1 MNADRRL
8 WSAPRLLTLAA
19 VLGIAATLLTAAA
32 REPANDFHFA
42 GIGDRTGGHHPG
54 VYERIWREVGLLKP
68 DFAINVGD
76 TIEGYIQDPTKIE
89 GETNRQWDEIF
100 TVLRPYDSIPQYF
113 TAGNHDIWNDVS
125 ERIYRERTGAKVDYW
140 FKYQQAAFIVLDN
153 SRQNE
158 LQGAQYA
165 FLEEALKANADAEP
179 TFIFFHKP
187 FWLGFVAA
195 QNREHRFHKL
205 CAANGVDWVITG
217 HGHTLV
223 HEKFDGVSYLEIGS
237 SGGSIGTN
245 PDGTPMYKFENG
257 KFFHFITGRV
267 KGSKVSL
274 TVKEIQ
280 GGGGQGRMFDLENW
294 RGSSPLFTNI
304 DDPTTGE
311 AMLLSMRFQSPRDGA
326 VVPRGMVPVVAA
338 ARARPDNVRLT
349 IDGQAVTPD
358 AGPFVA
364 VLFDTR
370 DLNSKEL
377 MDMIQVNGQEAARLS
392 PDRSI
397 LTWETVIVPLSR
409 ELWTR
414 RTPGEVTLIA
424 GTATDGTGQNLPEN
438 NDDYFVRDLLVYD
451 GNSYVGAA
459 DFPAGQEARLGD
471 TSEQDRTT
479 RTWALGEARQ
489 PRNLAMLLH
498 GWDTTGLPAGEHTLE
513 LRFGGR
519 VETIKVRLE

>member
-1 MNADRRL
+1 MKVDRRA
-8 WSAPRLLTLAA
+8 WTVPRLLTLAA
-19 VLGIAATLLTAAA
+19 VLGVAATLLSAAA

-76 TIEGYIQDPTKIE
+76 TIEGYINDPAKIE
-89 GETNRQWDEIF
+89 GEANRQWDEIF
-100 TVLRPYDSIPQYF
+100 RILRPYSEIPQYF
-113 TAGNHDIWNDVS
+113 TVGNHDIWNDVA
-125 ERIYRERTGAKVDYW
+125 ERIYQERTGAKLDYW
-140 FKYQQAAFIVLDN
+140 FKFQQALFVVLDN

-158 LQGAQYA
+158 LSDAQYA
-165 FLEEALKANADAEP
+165 FLEETLSRNTDAEP

-187 FWLGFVAA
+187 FWIGYIAA
-195 QNREHRFHKL
+195 QNHEHRLHKL
-205 CAANGVDWVITG
+205 CVKYGVDWVITG
-217 HGHTLV
+217 HGHQLV

-257 KFFHFITGRV
+257 KFFHFICGRV

-280 GGGGQGRMFDLENW
+280 GGGGQGRVFDLENW
-294 RGSSPLFTNI
+294 RGSSPLFANV
-304 DDPTTGE
+304 DDPATGE
-311 AMLLSMRFQSPRDGA
+311 AMLQAMRFQSPRDGA
-326 VVPRGMVPVVAA
+326 KVPRGQVPIVAA
-338 ARARPDNVRLT
+338 ARARPDNVALL
-349 IDGQAVTPD
+349 IDGQPVTPD

-370 DLNSKEL
+370 ELNSAEL
-377 MDMIQVNGQEAARLS
+377 MDMIQVNGQEVARLS
-392 PDRSI
+392 PDRNI
-397 LTWETVIVPLSR
+397 ITWETVIVPVAR
-409 ELWTR
+409 ALWQQ
-414 RTPGEVTLIA
+414 RTPAEVTLTA
-424 GTATDGTGQNLPEN
+424 GTQTDGSGQNLPEN

-451 GNSYVGAA
+451 GNAYLGAA
-459 DFPAGQEARLGD
+459 DFPAGQELRLGD
-471 TSEQDRTT
+471 TNEQDRTN
-479 RTWALGEARQ
+479 RTWALAEPRQ
-489 PRNLAMLLH
+489 PQNLALLLH

-519 VETIKVRLE
+519 TETIKVTLE